1 MALFMEK
8 EQYSIK
14 VDKRSKGFLGII
26 LNNRESS
33 LILMEIFMREVLKM
47 KINRVMVN
55 IYILLE
61 MFIKVYSKKEKDVG
75 LVK

>member
-1 MALFMEK
+1 MEK

-47 KINRVMVN
+47 KINRVMAN